1 MISWWSK
8 KIKYWF
14 KRRHNIEITP
24 DEILL
29 DASNLPNFDT
39 DQFEGRLE
47 KPISKKS
54 LKLVFVF
61 FVTISVLLFARTW
74 FLQVQQG
81 EAFLERSENNRLR
94 YTFIFSNRGIIYDRN
109 GQELVFNVRDDTED
123 FSKRK
128 YLEIPGFSHLLGYVK
143 YPSKDKHGF
152 YWETNYVGKSG
163 VELAFNEILL
173 GENGLKIV
181 ETDAFNEIHSQAVTK
196 PPKDGNNVYLSID
209 AGIQAKLFEIIS
221 KTAGTFNYQGGS
233 GAIMNVKTGELIAAT
248 SFPEYSSE
256 ILSNG
261 KQEEIESYLNDKN
274 NPFLYRLIGG
284 LYAPGSVVKPF
295 LSVAALNEG
304 VIDPK
309 KQILSTDR
317 MAVPNPYVPG
327 QFSYFT
333 DWKAHGWVD
342 MIDALAFS
350 SNIYFYHIGGGF
362 GEQRGLGISKINKY
376 LSDFG
381 IGEITKI
388 KLSGEVSGT
397 IPNPEWKKSRFDD
410 DWRLGDT
417 YNTSIGQYGFQ
428 VTPIQILRAVSALAN
443 GGNLLTPSLLK
454 GGEGNKDSHSLSL
467 TRESFEITRLGMR
480 RAVEKGTAS
489 GLNVPYVSVAAKTG
503 TAEIGRSFIH
513 SWVVGFFPFENPEYA
528 FVVVMERGPYS
539 NTTGGVYVMRQLL
552 DWMNQNTPEYFK

>member
-61 FVTISVLLFARTW
+61 FVTISILLFARTW

-454 GGEGNKDSHSLSL
+454 GGEGNKDSHRLSLS
-467 TRESFEITRLGMR
+467 RESFEITRLGMR
-480 RAVEKGTAS
+480 QAVEKGTAS

-513 SWVVGFFPFENPEYA
+513 SWIVGFFPFENPEYA
-528 FVVVMERGPYS
+528 FAVVMERGPYS

>member
-1 MISWWSK
+1 MRFSSQPVSINVANGL
-8 KIKYWF
+8 
-14 KRRHNIEITP
+14 R
-24 DEILL
+24 
-29 DASNLPNFDT
+29 
-39 DQFEGRLE
+39 
-47 KPISKKS
+47 PIAVENVALAEKS

-61 FVTISVLLFARTW
+61 FVTISILLFARTW

-467 TRESFEITRLGMR
+467 SRESFEITRLGMR
-480 RAVEKGTAS
+480 QAVEKGTAT

-513 SWVVGFFPFENPEYA
+513 SWIVGFFPFENPEYA
-528 FVVVMERGPYS
+528 FAVVMERGPYS

>member
-467 TRESFEITRLGMR
+467 SRESFEITRLGMR
-480 RAVEKGTAS
+480 QAVEKGTAS

-513 SWVVGFFPFENPEYA
+513 SWIVGFFPFENPEYA
-528 FVVVMERGPYS
+528 FAVVMERGPYS

>member
-54 LKLVFVF
+54 LRMVFVF

-109 GQELVFNVRDDTED
+109 GQELVFNVRDDNED

-274 NPFLYRLIGG
+274 NPFLFRLIGG

-333 DWKAHGWVD
+333 DWKAHGLVD

-381 IGEITKI
+381 IGKITKI
-388 KLSGEVSGT
+388 KLPGEVSGT

-528 FVVVMERGPYS
+528 FVIVMERGPYS

-552 DWMNQNTPEYFK
+552 DWMNQNTLEYFR

>member
-61 FVTISVLLFARTW
+61 FVTISILLFARTW

-163 VELAFNEILL
+163 AELAFNEILL

-467 TRESFEITRLGMR
+467 SRESFEITRLGMR
-480 RAVEKGTAS
+480 QAVEKGTAT

-513 SWVVGFFPFENPEYA
+513 SWIVGFFPFENPEYA
-528 FVVVMERGPYS
+528 FAVVMERGPYS

>member
-443 GGNLLTPSLLK
+443 GGNLLTPSLLR

-513 SWVVGFFPFENPEYA
+513 SWIVGFFPFENPEYA

>member
-454 GGEGNKDSHSLSL
+454 GGEGKKDSYSLSL

-513 SWVVGFFPFENPEYA
+513 SWIVGFFPFENPKYA
-528 FVVVMERGPYS
+528 FVVVMESGPYS

>member
-61 FVTISVLLFARTW
+61 FVTISILLFARTW

-163 VELAFNEILL
+163 AELAFNEILL

-480 RAVEKGTAS
+480 QAVEKGTAS

>member
-61 FVTISVLLFARTW
+61 FVTISILLFARTW

-209 AGIQAKLFEIIS
+209 AEIQAKLFEIIS

-443 GGNLLTPSLLK
+443 GGNLLTPSLLM

-480 RAVEKGTAS
+480 QAVEKGTAS

>member
-454 GGEGNKDSHSLSL
+454 GGEGNKDSYSLSL

-513 SWVVGFFPFENPEYA
+513 SWIVGFFPFENPKYA